1 MIPAG
6 RPDDR
11 RSPMTLPVAEIKFLE
26 YRLEVVSSW
35 PPSARKEATIDAILI
50 RLSTTQRV
58 VPF

>member
-1 MIPAG
+1 MA
-6 RPDDR
+6 
-11 RSPMTLPVAEIKFLE
+11 LPITEIKFLE

-35 PPSARKEATIDAILI
+35 PPSPRKEATIDAILI